1 MMTEISPR
9 SAVDRLARVRERM
22 KRLEEQEA
30 ELVGVL
36 RRSNHDTVAGRR
48 FVATI
53 SRSHREVVDPQRVRE
68 ILAERTP
75 VKTVSTLAVRTAP
88 RRPTAAPAP

>member
-1 MMTEISPR
+1 MSEITSR
-9 SAVDRLARVRERM
+9 SAVDRLARLRARM
-22 KRLEEQEA
+22 RQLEAKEA
-30 ELVGVL
+30 ELVDIL

-53 SRSHREVVDPQRVRE
+53 TRSHREVVDPERVRA

-75 VKTVSTLAVRTAP
+75 TKTVSTFSVRTTPKHPAQ
-88 RRPTAAPAP
+88 RPAAS

>member
-9 SAVDRLARVRERM
+9 SAVDRLARVRARM
-22 KRLEEQEA
+22 KDLEEQEA

-36 RRSNHDTVAGRR
+36 RRSNHDTIAGRR

-53 SRSHREVVDPQRVRE
+53 SRSHREVVDPRRVRE
-68 ILAERTP
+68 LLAERTP
-75 VKTVSTLAVRTAP
+75 TRTVSTLAVRTTP
-88 RRPTAAPAP
+88 RKPAAAAAS